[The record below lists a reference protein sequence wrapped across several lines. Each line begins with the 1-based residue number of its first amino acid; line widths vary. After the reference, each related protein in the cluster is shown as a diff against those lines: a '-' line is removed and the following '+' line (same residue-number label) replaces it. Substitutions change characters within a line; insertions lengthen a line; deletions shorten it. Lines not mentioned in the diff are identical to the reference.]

1 MKRIIRLLF
10 LGTALLVLSAAP
22 AAGRPKKVACVGA
35 SITAGHITDNIATD
49 AYPAQLARML
59 GDGYEVR
66 NFGISSCTMLRHGDY
81 PYWTK
86 GRLGEALAS
95 NPDIVFIDLGGN
107 DSKPQNA
114 VYIDK
119 EFTEDAVFMVE
130 LFRSLPSRPRVIL
143 MTPSGKTFRQEDARR
158 LAGMEHLIFVCGHY
172 EGVDER
178 VREALVTDELSIG
191 DYVLTNGVLPAAVV
205 VDAVVRLLPGVLG
218 GGAAA
223 TQDESFTKPLLEY
236 PQYTRPAVFRGM
248 AVPALLQNGNHA
260 EVDAWHMQQ
269 SIDRTARRR
278 PDLLGKEEK
287 ESGNDCESD

>member
-1 MKRIIRLLF
+1 MGGPLRVDVVTVF
-10 LGTALLVLSAAP
+10 PG
-22 AAGRPKKVACVGA
+22 
-35 SITAGHITDNIATD
+35 
-49 AYPAQLARML
+49 
-59 GDGYEVR
+59 
-66 NFGISSCTMLRHGDY
+66 MLRGFLEESMLKRAVRMGAVVFRTVDLRDFAQDARRTVDDR
-81 PYWTK
+81 PYGGGPGMIMKPEPWF
-86 GRLGEALAS
+86 EAIETLRT
-95 NPDIVFIDLGGN
+95 PD
-107 DSKPQNA
+107 A
-114 VYIDK
+114 
-119 EFTEDAVFMVE
+119 
-130 LFRSLPSRPRVIL
+130 RVIL
-143 MTPSGKTFRQEDARR
+143 MTPSGKTFRQAEARR
-158 LAGMEHLIFVCGHY
+158 LAGMKHLIFVCGHY